1 MSLELVPVE
10 RGARLR
16 LELGE
21 GFLRFIA
28 LSVSQQLGG

>member
-1 MSLELVPVE
+1 LPVE

-21 GFLRFIA
+21 GILRFLA
-28 LSVSQQLGG
+28 MAVGQQLGAGL